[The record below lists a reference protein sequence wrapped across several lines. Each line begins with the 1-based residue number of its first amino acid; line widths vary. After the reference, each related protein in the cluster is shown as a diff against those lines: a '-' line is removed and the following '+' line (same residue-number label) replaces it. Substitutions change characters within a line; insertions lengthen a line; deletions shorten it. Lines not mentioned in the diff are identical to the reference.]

1 MTRRSR
7 SAPATDDQAR
17 TAPIAAAAAEPER
30 PASELAHE
38 LQVHRIELEMQNEEL
53 RRTQIALETAR
64 DRYIDLY
71 DFAPVGYFTLNTDG
85 LVIEANLTGAELLG
99 EERAKLIGHR
109 FERHIAPADRDR
121 WHRHALMLSRHDE
134 HGRIELVLLGRAGR
148 GFHAQ
153 LDSVQAH
160 PHHGAPVLHIALTD
174 ISERKRTE
182 SELRLA
188 ATAFESQEGMMIT
201 NAHGVI
207 ERVNKAFT
215 QITGYSAAEAIG
227 QTARLLHSGRHDEAF
242 YAAMWDSLQRTGTWQ
257 GEVWNRRKCGEIY
270 AEWLTITAVQDD
282 NLTVTRYVG
291 TMLDIS
297 QRKAREEEIALLAF
311 YDPLTNLPNRRLLK
325 DRLTQAMAIS
335 ARSQREGAL
344 IFIDLDHFKDVN
356 DTRGHDKGDQLL
368 QQVAQRLSACVREGD
383 TVARLGGDE
392 FVVMLA
398 ADLSSTTDEAAT
410 QARTAAE
417 KILAALNLPYLMG
430 GDFVHCSASIGVA
443 LFNDHHDTVDDL
455 LKRADQAMYQAKASG
470 RNTLRFFDTA
480 VQQSMTLRA
489 ALETDLRLAVRREEL
504 VLHYQPVVDAQGRLL
519 GAEALV
525 RWVHPRR
532 GLVGPDEFIPI
543 AEDRGLIQAIGHWVL
558 ETACA
563 QLVTWAQDSTM
574 ASLVL
579 SINVSA
585 RELREPKFVD
595 RVLESIAC
603 SGANR
608 SRLKIELTESVML
621 DNVDDSIAKMQRL
634 KDHGVGLALDDF
646 GTGYASLA
654 YLKRLP
660 LDQLKIDRA
669 FVKDLLTDPHDAAI
683 AHTIADLGRNLG
695 ITVVAEGVES
705 EAQRDLL
712 IACGCQLFQGYLF
725 GRPGPAEALTR
736 MAMSK

>member
-7 SAPATDDQAR
+7 SAPSTDDQVHA
-17 TAPIAAAAAEPER
+17 APIAATATEPER
-30 PASELAHE
+30 SASELAHE

-85 LVIEANLTGAELLG
+85 LIIEANLTGADLLG

-109 FERHIAPADRDR
+109 FERHIAPTDRDR
-121 WHRHALMLSRHDE
+121 WHRHALFLSRHDE
-134 HGRIELVLLGRAGR
+134 RGRLELMLLGRAGH

-160 PHHGAPVLHIALTD
+160 PNHGAPVLHIALTD

-201 NAHGVI
+201 DAHGVI

-227 QTARLLHSGRHDEAF
+227 QTAKLLHSGRHDSAF
-242 YAAMWDSLQRTGTWQ
+242 YAAMWYSLQRTGTWQ
-257 GEVWNRRKCGEIY
+257 GEVWNRRKSGEIY

-311 YDPLTNLPNRRLLK
+311 YDPLTGLPNRRLLK
-325 DRLTQAMAIS
+325 DRLHQAMAIS

-344 IFIDLDHFKDVN
+344 IFIDLDHFKDIN
-356 DTRGHDKGDQLL
+356 DTRGHDKGDLLL

-398 ADLSSTTDEAAT
+398 ADLSSTADEAAT

-480 VQQSMTLRA
+480 VQQAMTQRA
-489 ALETDLRLAVRREEL
+489 AIEADLRLAVLREEL
-504 VLHYQPVVDAQGRLL
+504 LLHYQPVVNSQGHLL

-525 RWVHPRR
+525 RWLHPCR
-532 GLVGPDEFIPI
+532 GLLAPDEFIPI
-543 AEDRGLIQAIGHWVL
+543 AEDRGIIQAIGHWVL

-563 QLVTWAQDSTM
+563 QLVAWAQDSTM
-574 ASLVL
+574 ADLVL

-585 RELREPKFVD
+585 RELREPKFVE

-603 SGANR
+603 SGANP

-621 DNVDDSIAKMQRL
+621 DNVDDSITKMQRL

-660 LDQLKIDRA
+660 LDQLKIDRS

-683 AHTIADLGRNLG
+683 DRAIVDLGRNLG
-695 ITVVAEGVES
+695 ITVVAEGVET

-725 GRPGPAEALTR
+725 GKPGPVEALTR